1 MSNLLK
7 TEEMKRKV
15 FRLTDEQK
23 ERVLRLLNDQ
33 LIWLIL
39 IIFFLVVSSI
49 APRFLSRLNITN
61 ILLHSAVLG
70 ILVVGE
76 VHCLLVGKVD
86 LSVESILGFTAM
98 VGAIL
103 MWDYQFNPIIAI
115 FIMLMIGLLIGLF
128 NSTMILRFKV
138 NDLIM
143 TLGMLIVLRG
153 FSLVIS
159 SGTTRYGFPPMFLA
173 FAWHSKDGLIS
184 VPVIIMLLM
193 YIIFHIIL
201 SRRIFGRKVYA
212 VGGNAEAAYAAG
224 INVNRTVVLVYIL
237 AGMLA
242 ALGGIILSARLNSVP
257 TTLGEGMVFEVIAA
271 SVIGGVS
278 MQGGRGNLIG
288 ALGGVLLL
296 SSIDSALTL
305 TRVPTFWV
313 ETTKGLILL
322 LAVFLDTMKLR
333 ILPVVRRRWLHED
346 SLQTAIES

>member
-1 MSNLLK
+1 M
-7 TEEMKRKV
+7 
-15 FRLTDEQK
+15 
-23 ERVLRLLNDQ
+23 NDQ

-159 SGTTRYGFPPMFLA
+159 SGTTRYGFPPMFLG

-184 VPVIIMLLM
+184 VPVIIMLLI

-201 SRRIFGRKVYA
+201 SKRIFGRKVYA

-224 INVNRTVVLVYIL
+224 INVN
-237 AGMLA
+237 
-242 ALGGIILSARLNSVP
+242 
-257 TTLGEGMVFEVIAA
+257 
-271 SVIGGVS
+271 
-278 MQGGRGNLIG
+278 
-288 ALGGVLLL
+288 
-296 SSIDSALTL
+296 
-305 TRVPTFWV
+305 
-313 ETTKGLILL
+313 
-322 LAVFLDTMKLR
+322 
-333 ILPVVRRRWLHED
+333 
-346 SLQTAIES
+346 